1 MPDAASTNQQRLE
14 QLKAFY
20 TEGAPNDRGYTLFDL
35 WSKPDSWLER
45 SHMFIQWMFP
55 LTTASSGNIYA
66 PILDE
71 STIQFLRSS
80 AHAQDNLVRSFV
92 RFCGLLGLQIKD
104 TEQGPQLE
112 IADNFAE
119 RKTDWFTFDSHNNAR
134 ITRVL
139 TSLSLLGRDDLAR
152 VLFDGLLAVMA
163 DEPGCGIGEYAVE
176 RWRAALANVADRLN
190 R

>member
-1 MPDAASTNQQRLE
+1 MPDTASNNQQRLE

-20 TEGAPNDRGYTLFDL
+20 TAGAANDRGYTLFDL

-45 SHMFIQWMFP
+45 NHMFIQWMFP
-55 LTTASSGNIYA
+55 LTTASAGNMYA
-66 PILDE
+66 PVLDDP
-71 STIQFLRSS
+71 TINFLRNNAS
-80 AHAQDNLVRSFV
+80 AQDNLVRSFV
-92 RFCGLLGLQIKD
+92 RFCALLGLKVIN
-104 TEQGPQLE
+104 TEQGPQL
-112 IADNFAE
+112 AVGDNFAE

-176 RWRAALANVADRLN
+176 RWRAAMGNVADRLN